1 MQHIVVRS
9 AKPANLKAED
19 WQVNG
24 VGRNGTP
31 YSKSDM
37 IALLILFK
45 KNKRGTQKSD
55 RFWKRKD
62 VWWNHVGAVGLP
74 CFFALLPVWED
85 ELGLTV
91 PYFVESWWS

>member
-1 MQHIVVRS
+1 MTTDLHHSCTAAHTGTSASAPLAAGICALALEANRNLTWRDMQHIVVRS

-45 KNKRGTQKSD
+45 KKQARHPKI
-55 RFWKRKD
+55 
-62 VWWNHVGAVGLP
+62 
-74 CFFALLPVWED
+74 
-85 ELGLTV
+85 
-91 PYFVESWWS
+91 